1 MKPGIGGS
9 WSIILA
15 AGELLRIDANA
26 PCTFL
31 LALRMLPHC
40 DITVQ
45 YSRLHTTRYCPFTML
60 NVGLK

>member
-15 AGELLRIDANA
+15 AGELLRTLMHQAH
-26 PCTFL
+26 FL
-31 LALRMLPHC
+31 LALCMFPHC

-60 NVGLK
+60 SVGLK